1 MGQGDSIFVHEKQ
14 STGIEKSRI
23 FMQVLAALKTYGIME
38 FKKPPGDKPPEIISY
53 YTMRR
58 ALGILGITL
67 PLILVAGSSL
77 FGGCRE
83 VQGSISTYYHTNMR
97 NIFVGFNCA
106 VALFLFAYRGHDWM
120 DNLAGYL
127 GCIFVLGVAFLP
139 CRLSNPDS
147 FCVVPA
153 SAQNP
158 LVGKLH
164 NLSALLYFIILI
176 VYSLF
181 LFPKTHMHVD
191 TGEKMTM
198 GRQKK
203 KRNLVYYICGGIMVA
218 SLLLIIAYMGFL
230 ENLYPG
236 LKGLHPVF
244 WLESFVLFSFGI
256 SWLTKGQL
264 ILRDENP

>member
-1 MGQGDSIFVHEKQ
+1 MHDLIAF
-14 STGIEKSRI
+14 
-23 FMQVLAALKTYGIME
+23 KTSGAME
-38 FKKPPGDKPPEIISY
+38 NTDKHHHMDKPPEIISY

-58 ALGILGITL
+58 SIGILGITL
-67 PLILVAGSSL
+67 PLILLAGSFL
-77 FGGCRE
+77 LGGCKE
-83 VQGSISTYYHTNMR
+83 VQMSISVYYHTNMR

-106 VALFLFAYRGHDWM
+106 VALFLFAYRGHDWR

-139 CRLSNPDS
+139 CTISTPDQP
-147 FCVVPA
+147 CLVPA

-164 NLSALLYFIILI
+164 NVSALLYFIILI

-181 LFPKTHMHVD
+181 LFPKTHMDMV
-191 TGEKMTM
+191 TGEKMFM

-203 KRNLVYYICGGIMVA
+203 KRNVVYYTCGSIMTA
-218 SLLLIIAYMGFL
+218 SLLLIIAYMWIL
-230 ENLYPG
+230 NDLYPG
-236 LKGLHPVF
+236 LKRLEPIF
-244 WLESFVLFSFGI
+244 WLESIVLLSFGL

-264 ILRDENP
+264 FFRDENYKRGP

>member
-1 MGQGDSIFVHEKQ
+1 MDDLISF
-14 STGIEKSRI
+14 
-23 FMQVLAALKTYGIME
+23 KTSGIME
-38 FKKPPGDKPPEIISY
+38 NTDRHQHMNKPPEIISY

-58 ALGILGITL
+58 AIGVLGITL
-67 PLILVAGSSL
+67 PLILLTGSSL
-77 FGGCRE
+77 FGDYKE
-83 VQGSISTYYHTNMR
+83 VQMSISTYYYTNMR

-139 CRLSNPDS
+139 CTISTPNQPCL
-147 FCVVPA
+147 VPV
-153 SAQNP
+153 SEHNP

-164 NLSALLYFIILI
+164 NMSAILYFIILI

-181 LFPKTHMHVD
+181 LFPKTHMDMV
-191 TGEKMTM
+191 TGEKMFM

-203 KRNLVYYICGGIMVA
+203 KRNVVYYICGSIMTM
-218 SLLLIIAYMGFL
+218 SLLLIIAYMWILNNRYSGL
-230 ENLYPG
+230 ER
-236 LKGLHPVF
+236 LHPVF
-244 WLESFVLFSFGI
+244 WLESIVLLSFGI

-264 ILRDENP
+264 FFRDENYKKGP

>member
-1 MGQGDSIFVHEKQ
+1 M
-14 STGIEKSRI
+14 
-23 FMQVLAALKTYGIME
+23 
-38 FKKPPGDKPPEIISY
+38 DKPPEIISY

-58 ALGILGITL
+58 AIGILGITL
-67 PLILVAGSSL
+67 PLILLTGSFL
-77 FGGCRE
+77 FGGCKD
-83 VQGSISTYYHTNMR
+83 VQMSISTYYHTNMR

-139 CRLSNPDS
+139 CTISSPDQPCLVLVS
-147 FCVVPA
+147 E
-153 SAQNP
+153 QNP

-164 NLSALLYFIILI
+164 NMSALLYFIILI

-181 LFPKTHMHVD
+181 LFPKTHMDMV
-191 TGEKMTM
+191 TGEKMFM

-203 KRNLVYYICGGIMVA
+203 RRNVVYYICGSIMTA
-218 SLLLIIAYMGFL
+218 SLLLTIAYMWIL
-230 ENLYPG
+230 DSLYPG
-236 LKGLHPVF
+236 LRDLYPVF
-244 WLESFVLFSFGI
+244 WLESIVLLSFGI

-264 ILRDENP
+264 FFKDENYRRGP